1 MKKVIIYTVDG
12 CPHCQD
18 VKELL
23 KEKKVKFTEKNI
35 SKNPKLAEEM
45 IKKSGQMGVPV
56 VNIEK
61 DGKED
66 VIVGFDQAKLTQVL
80 GI

>member
-1 MKKVIIYTVDG
+1 MKKVINYTVDG

-45 IKKSGQMGVPV
+45 IKKSGQRGAPITII
-56 VNIEK
+56 N
-61 DGKED
+61 GKI
-66 VIVGFDQAKLTQVL
+66 IVGFNRKKLVETL
-80 GI
+80 K